1 MAYGKTI
8 EMFLVEGT
16 ADGLVTAELSNWN
29 GKAIRIPRTEVDSC
43 ARDDIQGVGVYLLIC
58 KDDNGIDSVYIGE
71 SENILNRLRQ
81 HLSDY
86 KTGKEQF
93 YWSTAVCFV
102 GTELNKALIR
112 YLEDQLVTKTKQCG
126 RYTVLTKNTY
136 GSTKLKESQIASMDE
151 FLENVEVLLNALG
164 FRVLVPVAQA
174 TPQTKVLMCTGS
186 NASAQGFISSAGFTV
201 LSGSKVSDHVAQ
213 HFTPDKHKY
222 AALRLSLETDGTI
235 ENGVFTKDY
244 EFSAPSAASSVVL
257 GRSSSG
263 SKEWK
268 ATDGTM
274 LKDL

>member
-1 MAYGKTI
+1 MTYGKTI

-71 SENILNRLRQ
+71 SENILNRLR
-81 HLSDY
+81 
-86 KTGKEQF
+86 
-93 YWSTAVCFV
+93 
-102 GTELNKALIR
+102 LIR
-112 YLEDQLVTKTKQCG
+112 YLEDRLVTKTKQCG

-174 TPQTKVLMCTGS
+174 TPQTILLMCTGS
-186 NASAQGFISSAGFTV
+186 NASAQGFVSSAGFTV

-235 ENGVFTKDY
+235 ESGIFTKDY

-263 SKEWK
+263 SKEWR